1 MSWPPPAWPFLPMPP
16 RTEARGADR
25 RRGASDGA
33 ARFDFFFYGTLCD
46 ADVRKLVFGRA
57 VAAVPAILA
66 DHEAVPVARGRFPM
80 LAFQR
85 GRTAAGVLCRGLGL
99 MEAARLG
106 FYEHEGRDYGVRR
119 LAVTAEGAAHEAW
132 TYVPLATLRRGS
144 GRWDLAEWQRFA
156 KRDFLAR
163 AARAMRKVEA
173 KDLEPFVDLW
183 RARAA
188 PARD

>member
-1 MSWPPPAWPFLPMPP
+1 MPP
-16 RTEARGADR
+16 RTDPRDTV
-25 RRGASDGA
+25 

-46 ADVRKLVFGRA
+46 ADVRKAVFGRA
-57 VAAVPAILA
+57 VAAERATLA
-66 DHEAVPVARGRFPM
+66 DHEAVPVARGRYPM

-85 GRTAAGVLCRGLGL
+85 GRTAEGVLCRGLSL

-119 LAVTAEGAAHEAW
+119 FAVAADGAAHDAW
-132 TYVPLATLRRGS
+132 AYVPLAALRRGM

-173 KDLEPFVDLW
+173 KDLEPFVGLW
-183 RARAA
+183 RGRAT
-188 PARD
+188 PDRG